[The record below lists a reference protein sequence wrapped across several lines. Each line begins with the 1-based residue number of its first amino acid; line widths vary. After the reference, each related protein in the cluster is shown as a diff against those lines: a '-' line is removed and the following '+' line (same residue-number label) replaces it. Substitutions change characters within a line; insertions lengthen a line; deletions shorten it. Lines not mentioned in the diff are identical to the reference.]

1 MASGP
6 SSTPR
11 ARTKRVSAQHTLER
25 VRNNQRQHRARRK
38 DYIVTLEQRLREAEQ
53 TISTLKDQVEELQAA
68 LTRCRR
74 QSHVQNEADC
84 GTLQPQQPQV
94 QDSTLP
100 QAFPDIHDEAVQA
113 YGVLSDT
120 EDLGAWEL
128 PAAASTEPLV
138 SDDQPGSE
146 VNGVIS
152 PASHP
157 ALISIAQSPE
167 FIPEPLLVTESASD
181 QAVTE
186 TGSLVP
192 ATIMQDQIMTAT
204 TPCCSSYPSSDSQP
218 IANTIQRMAVVP
230 SQETPLLIPE
240 RLFQP
245 AIEAYYQENAY
256 HESTILCSEAYII
269 IAQQNFKGMSQE
281 DVATWLWNG
290 FRRSRHPGE
299 GCRVNAD
306 MLLSLLAF
314 ISDN

>member
-1 MASGP
+1 MAPGP

-11 ARTKRVSAQHTLER
+11 PRTKRVSAQHTLER
-25 VRNNQRQHRARRK
+25 VRNNQRQHRARRR

-53 TISTLKDQVEELQAA
+53 TISTLRDQVEALQAA
-68 LTRCRR
+68 LTRCR

-84 GTLQPQQPQV
+84 RTLQPQQPQI

-120 EDLGAWEL
+120 EGLGAWEL

-138 SDDQPGSE
+138 SDDQPGLE
-146 VNGVIS
+146 ANDVV
-152 PASHP
+152 PLASHP
-157 ALISIAQSPE
+157 ALVSIARSPE
-167 FIPEPLLVTESASD
+167 FMPEPLPVPESASD

-186 TGSLVP
+186 AGSLVP
-192 ATIMQDQIMTAT
+192 ATTMQDQIMTAT
-204 TPCCSSYPSSDSQP
+204 TPCCSSYPSSDLQP
-218 IANTIQRMAVVP
+218 IVNTIERMGLVP
-230 SQETPLLIPE
+230 SEETPLLIPDH
-240 RLFQP
+240 LFQP
-245 AIEAYYQENAY
+245 AIDAYFQENAY

-290 FRRSRHPGE
+290 FRRSRHTGE
-299 GCRVNAD
+299 GCRVNAG

-314 ISDN
+314 ISDT